1 MPLTPTMHMDMQE
14 GHLAASTVHQSLFI
28 SPFALRVGL
37 RGNLDLSLAKC
48 EKLRGNLD
56 FPLQLNFLLPL
67 SFPLQLNFL
76 PMMNFLLKSFLLLN
90 GLLLNFPQMDCKRL
104 RGNLDFLL
112 AMLTFLLYHD
122 VILLRRTTLRW
133 PLRRPSKMQT
143 PR

>member
-1 MPLTPTMHMDMQE
+1 MTPTMGTDMQE
-14 GHLAASTVHQSLFI
+14 GHLAASMVHQSFLI

-67 SFPLQLNFL
+67 
-76 PMMNFLLKSFLLLN
+76 NFLLMMNSLLKNFLLSN
-90 GLLLNFPQMDCKRL
+90 VLLLNFPQKDCKRL

-112 AMLTFLLYHD
+112 AMLTFPLYHD
-122 VILLRRTTLRW
+122 VIVLRRTTLHW
-133 PLRRPSKMQT
+133 PLRRPS
-143 PR
+143 